1 MWCLQRSKFQIPQIP
16 SQKQRM
22 GNLSPDTASSRHS
35 RALLAAKII
44 SRITEPLIWLPLMV
58 WLVLRNVSL
67 PVHKQVVYFP
77 VLLLFVF
84 VIPFGYFL
92 YLVLIRKQF
101 DVDITQRIKR
111 VDFTLKCMVSFAV
124 AVGIT
129 FFLNRELFIITGA
142 VFLATL
148 SLVLVTIYWKISF
161 HGGLNTLIY
170 STVNYL
176 YGWQFWWLFLIL
188 IPIGWA
194 RLTMNKHDFS
204 QYAGGILLSAAV
216 FFAVTGLFC

>member
-1 MWCLQRSKFQIPQIP
+1 M
-16 SQKQRM
+16 
-22 GNLSPDTASSRHS
+22 SPDTASSRHS
-35 RALLAAKII
+35 KALLAAQII

-58 WLVLRNVSL
+58 WLVLSNVSL
-67 PVHKQVVYFP
+67 PVHQQVVWFP

-92 YLVLIRKQF
+92 YLVFIRKEF
-101 DVDITQRIKR
+101 DIDVTRRSKR
-111 VDFTLKCMVSFAV
+111 VDFTLKCMASFAV

-129 FFLNRELFIITGA
+129 LFLNRELFIITGA
-142 VFLATL
+142 VFLSTL
-148 SLVLVTIYWKISF
+148 SLILVTIYWKISF

-176 YGWQFWWLFLIL
+176 YDWQFWWLFLIL

-194 RLTMNKHDFS
+194 RLAMDKHNLS
-204 QYAGGILLSAAV
+204 QYAAGVLLSAAV
-216 FFAVTGLFC
+216 FFTVTGLFC